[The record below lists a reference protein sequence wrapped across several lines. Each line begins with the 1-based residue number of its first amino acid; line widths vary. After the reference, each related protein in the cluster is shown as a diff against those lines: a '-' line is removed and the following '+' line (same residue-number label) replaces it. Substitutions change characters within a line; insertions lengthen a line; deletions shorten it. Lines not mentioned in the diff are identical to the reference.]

1 MDHKKICKEKE
12 NSSSLRENKL
22 LYQSSYFAHEKKKNK
37 TPEPF
42 AKRNSTLKPVV
53 ITQNYFL
60 LNSEPFKMVI
70 NQQI

>member
-1 MDHKKICKEKE
+1 MDHKKKICKEKE

-22 LYQSSYFAHEKKKNK
+22 LYQSFYSAHEKK
-37 TPEPF
+37 PEPF

-60 LNSEPFKMVI
+60 LNSEPFKMLI
-70 NQQI
+70 NQQT

>member
-1 MDHKKICKEKE
+1 MDHKKICKKKE

-22 LYQSSYFAHEKKKNK
+22 LYQSSYFAHEKKKK
-37 TPEPF
+37 KPEPF